1 MRINGRIVC
10 GLLLLATIAAVSGVI
25 SPAQT
30 AQSGETGAWQPTH
43 PAVRIE
49 DYAGPAACAQC
60 HFAEPEKQRTS
71 EMGLALA
78 RPAESRILSE
88 HPDLRFERG
97 PYTYTLLR
105 EGGQTTFTASDA
117 HGKIAEPVFLVV
129 GSGKVFQA
137 YLIQHGGEFYR
148 VPVDYFAAQG
158 KLGLDTEADPALPAS
173 LEAALGKPLTAGN
186 VRGCLR
192 CHSPASVIGD
202 RPDIS
207 SLAISS
213 LTPGIGCEVCH
224 GPGAK
229 HISAMEAGKPAE
241 TTIFSPAHLLPQEKS
256 AFCNQ
261 CHTSASKMKEQNP
274 QGVHG
279 VVSPAYRLEG
289 SRCWN
294 ATDARLSC
302 TSCHDPHAPLVRET
316 AAYDGKCLAC
326 HAKGSGAPAR
336 ADQPGKSCPVGQ
348 RDCAGCH
355 MPKVPV
361 PNSPILY
368 TDHRIRI
375 AKAGAPYPE

>member
-1 MRINGRIVC
+1 MQIKGKIACR
-10 GLLLLATIAAVSGVI
+10 LLLMAAVAAASAAVCRTQK
-25 SPAQT
+25 AQP
-30 AQSGETGAWQPTH
+30 GEDAVWQPTH

-49 DYAGPAACAQC
+49 DYAGPASCAQC

-71 EMGLALA
+71 EMGLSVS
-78 RPAESRILSE
+78 RPADSRLLSE
-88 HPDLRFERG
+88 HPSLRFERG

-105 EGGQTTFTASDA
+105 EGGQTTFTASGA
-117 HGKIAEPVFLVV
+117 HGKITEPLFLAV

-148 VPVDYFAAQG
+148 IPVDYFTVQG

-173 LEAALGKPLTAGN
+173 LEAALGKPLTAAS

-192 CHSPASVIGD
+192 CHSPASVVGD
-202 RPDIS
+202 RIDT
-207 SLAISS
+207 AH

-224 GPGAK
+224 GPGAR
-229 HISAMEAGKPAE
+229 HIAAMEAGKPAE
-241 TTIFSPAHLLPQEKS
+241 ATIFNPARLLPEQKPE
-256 AFCNQ
+256 FCNQ
-261 CHTSASKMKEQNP
+261 CHTSASQMKAQNP

-289 SRCWN
+289 SRCWD
-294 ATDARLSC
+294 AGDARVAC
-302 TSCHDPHAPLVRET
+302 TACHDPHAPLVRET

-326 HAKGSGAPAR
+326 HAQAVGAPMVVN
-336 ADQPGKSCPVGQ
+336 QPGKACPVGQ

-355 MPKVPV
+355 MPKVSV
-361 PNSPILY
+361 PNFPILY

-375 AKAGAPYPE
+375 ARAGAPYPE

>member
-1 MRINGRIVC
+1 MRINGKIVC
-10 GLLLLATIAAVSGVI
+10 RLLLLTAVAAASKADCM
-25 SPAQT
+25 AQT
-30 AQSGETGAWQPTH
+30 TAQPSEGGAWQPTH

-49 DYAGPAACAQC
+49 DYAGPVSCAQC
-60 HFAEPEKQRTS
+60 HFAEPEMQRTS
-71 EMGLALA
+71 EMGLSLA
-78 RPAESRILSE
+78 RPAESRLLSE
-88 HPDLRFERG
+88 HPVLQFERG
-97 PYTYTLLR
+97 PYTYTLQR

-117 HGKIAEPVFLVV
+117 HGKITEPVFLAV

-137 YLIQHGGEFYR
+137 YLMQHGGQYYR
-148 VPVDYFAAQG
+148 IPVDYFTAQG
-158 KLGLDTEADPALPAS
+158 KLGLDTGADPAQPTS
-173 LEAALGKPLTAGN
+173 LEAALGKPLSPGD

-202 RPDIS
+202 RIDIS
-207 SLAISS
+207 N

-229 HISAMEAGKPAE
+229 HIAAMEAGKPAGAG
-241 TTIFSPAHLLPQEKS
+241 IFGPAHLLPQEKS
-256 AFCNQ
+256 EFCNQ
-261 CHTSASKMKEQNP
+261 CHTSASKMKQENP

-294 ATDARLSC
+294 AADARLTC

-326 HAKGSGAPAR
+326 HAPHSGAAAR
-336 ADQPGKSCPVGQ
+336 ADQPGKGCPVGQ

-355 MPKVPV
+355 MPRVPV
-361 PNSPILY
+361 PNSPILF

-375 AKAGAPYPE
+375 ARAGASYPE